1 MTAEPSPSSGR
12 RGTRRGPA
20 SRAQA
25 LAWAWGLLPA
35 AAAAQAPLTAGL
47 DCLIQPSQTVQVGAA
62 SPGVVQV
69 VRVERGDL
77 VRKGQPVVQ
86 MEAQVE
92 RAALAV
98 AREKAAQL
106 GETQAARGA
115 TELAQRELERAANLV
130 KDNFVSKTYYD
141 RQRAEVEVAAGRGQ
155 QAEEKR
161 RLAAREVE
169 LAAAQLAQRTVLA
182 PVDGVVV
189 ERHVG
194 PGEYVE
200 QKPVLRIATIDPLR
214 VDVLVPAAAFGQ
226 IAVGSKAQVT
236 PELLNRQAR
245 PAVVTGVDRVVDAA
259 SHTFRVRLE
268 LSNPG
273 GRLPPGL
280 KCKAD
285 LTALSVEPAPAQP
298 ADPAPRDKPAP
309 KAAGLGLPPDRA
321 SPPAAEPRA
330 AALRSVP
337 TRTATQVAYDAP
349 AGLSTARGGTTA
361 AAPGARP
368 HAVWSTATVAAQPH
382 PRLKLTWPEPA
393 THVASR

>member
-1 MTAEPSPSSGR
+1 MSPHADAR
-12 RGTRRGPA
+12 PIWRPHA
-20 SRAQA
+20 V
-25 LAWAWGLLPA
+25 AWAVVLLPGV
-35 AAAAQAPLTAGL
+35 AAAQTNLTAGL
-47 DCLIQPSQTVQVGAA
+47 DCLIQPSQTVQVGTATA
-62 SPGVVQV
+62 GVIQS
-69 VRVERGDL
+69 VRVERGDH
-77 VRKGQPVVQ
+77 VRKGQTVVQ
-86 MEAQVE
+86 MDAQVE

-106 GETQAARGA
+106 GEMQATRGA
-115 TELAQRELERAANLV
+115 TELAQRELERAADLV
-130 KDNFVSKTYYD
+130 KESFVSKTFYD
-141 RQRAEVEVAAGRGQ
+141 RQRAEVEVASGRGH

-169 LAAAQLAQRTVLA
+169 LASAQLAQRTVIS

-226 IAVGSKAQVT
+226 VAVGSKALVT

-245 PAVVTGVDRVVDAA
+245 TAVVTGVDRVVDAA

-268 LSNPG
+268 LANPG

-285 LTALSVEPAPAQP
+285 LTARAFEPAAPA
-298 ADPAPRDKPAP
+298 APEVTGSEKAPQKTARQTVPEEAPAP
-309 KAAGLGLPPDRA
+309 KASDHKPVVFRT
-321 SPPAAEPRA
+321 
-330 AALRSVP
+330 VP
-337 TRTATQVAYDAP
+337 TKWATQVAYDAP
-349 AGLSTARGGTTA
+349 PALSFSSTPEGGGRA
-361 AAPGARP
+361 SAE
-368 HAVWSTATVAAQPH
+368 SQMVAIKAH

-393 THVASR
+393 TEIAAR